1 MGYLL
6 LVLALVFNACAN
18 VLIKIGSVQ
27 FAGIGDNF
35 IRATIGNG
43 AFMAGLALFGLNVV
57 LYALALSRIPLSI
70 GYPIMTVGGLT
81 IITIASVF
89 YLHESITFVQLIGLL
104 FLALGIVLV
113 TYK

>member
-6 LVLALVFNACAN
+6 LILALVFNACAN

-35 IRATIGNG
+35 MRATIGNW
-43 AFMAGLALFGLNVV
+43 AFMAGLVLFGLNVV

-70 GYPIMTVGGLT
+70 GYPIMTVGGLA
-81 IITIASVF
+81 IITLASVL
-89 YLHESITFVQLIGLL
+89 YLNESVTLVQLLGLL
-104 FLALGIVLV
+104 MLALGIVLV